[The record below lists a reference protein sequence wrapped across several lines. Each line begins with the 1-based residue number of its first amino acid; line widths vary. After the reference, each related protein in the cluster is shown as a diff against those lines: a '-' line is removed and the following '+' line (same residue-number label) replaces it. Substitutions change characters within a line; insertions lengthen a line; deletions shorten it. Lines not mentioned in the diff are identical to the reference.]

1 MGYDSYLYMILHPN
15 NALVASQL
23 DAARFARH
31 YTTGSSR
38 HYRGK
43 VIFAEIDPS
52 FRDPFF
58 RIDEVLATVGPH
70 EDGRPKATKFIASYR
85 VLEHIDLEA
94 IQRVHLASQEG
105 DSIALEPGSSAESQ
119 GGPVLNLYAEI
130 TPLRMLVLSD
140 TGFEEFGRY
149 ITDPQNPKSAPK
161 QFCTEI
167 DIEVSQFVSEFEAN
181 AFKPSPIPNVH
192 PSTLRDAFIEIST
205 YPEKHY
211 KGISLDSRIDQVSYR
226 LLTTGFMFSSH
237 DSMLFFPMPSLSEI
251 ETRSYKFWRS
261 M

>member
-1 MGYDSYLYMILHPN
+1 MTLHPN
-15 NALVASQL
+15 NALIASQL
-23 DAARFARH
+23 DATRFARH

-43 VIFAEIDPS
+43 VIFAEIDPA

-58 RIDEVLATVGPH
+58 RIDEVLSTVGPH

-85 VLEHIDLEA
+85 VLEHVDFKA
-94 IQRVHLASQEG
+94 IRRIHLASQEG
-105 DSIALEPGSSAESQ
+105 DSISLDPGDTTDSSAKPS
-119 GGPVLNLYAEI
+119 LSLFAEI
-130 TPLRMLVLSD
+130 TPLRMLVLAD
-140 TGFEEFGRY
+140 KGFEEFGRY
-149 ITDPQNPKSAPK
+149 ITDPHNPKSAPK
-161 QFCTEI
+161 QFCTKI
-167 DIEVSQFVSEFEAN
+167 DIDISQFVSEFEAN
-181 AFKPSPIPNVH
+181 AFKPSPVPNVH

-211 KGISLDSRIDQVSYR
+211 KGISLDSRIDQLSFK

-237 DSMLFFPMPSLSEI
+237 DSMLFFPMPSHSEI
-251 ETRSYKFWRS
+251 ENQSFRFWRT